1 MLFGISDIF
10 NATIGGIKIAQ
21 DISKIFGHN
30 GRNDLGK
37 TVLRDSH
44 NREWKVKVRH
54 SSKRGRYLK
63 IYSYPDGKKKLRASA
78 DQYKYYL
85 HITYDEWELF
95 YKAAAGLEDSR
106 VRSVLDRLVGI

>member
-1 MLFGISDIF
+1 MIFDIYKL
-10 NATIGGIKIAQ
+10 TKEIIK
-21 DISKIFGHN
+21 DTNEIFGHSHKD
-30 GRNDLGK
+30 DLGE

-44 NREWKVKVRH
+44 NREWKVKVRY

-85 HITYDEWELF
+85 RITPDEWEWF
-95 YKAAAGLEDSR
+95 CRAAEGLQNSQ
-106 VRSVLDRLVGI
+106 VTAVLDRLVGI